1 MALTCYEEKI
11 ARRQNL
17 LELTFSGLREHL
29 GSDFEHIE
37 LNRAIL
43 HNVVQSYFHDVNRHK
58 NFHGTERVD
67 EVKQAAYTMKWIAK
81 LRPVQFSCPEDVV
94 SKPLLYVNEIFAM
107 RGGMSFMKISPYI
120 LPESLYTEMLYTL
133 RYRHID
139 ERMLIVWL
147 STLQHAFDG
156 DIPPLTDKSNTSPQ
170 P

>member
-29 GSDFEHIE
+29 GSDIEYIE

-81 LRPVQFSCPEDVV
+81 LRPVQFNCPEDVV
-94 SKPLLYVNEIFAM
+94 SKPILYVNEVFAI
-107 RGGMSFMKISPYI
+107 RGGMAFMKISPDI
-120 LPESLYTEMLYTL
+120 LPEPLYGDMLYTL
-133 RYRHID
+133 RYRSID
-139 ERMLIVWL
+139 ERILFVWL
-147 STLQHAFDG
+147 ATLQYALDG
-156 DIPPLTDKSNTSPQ
+156 DISRTDR
-170 P
+170 